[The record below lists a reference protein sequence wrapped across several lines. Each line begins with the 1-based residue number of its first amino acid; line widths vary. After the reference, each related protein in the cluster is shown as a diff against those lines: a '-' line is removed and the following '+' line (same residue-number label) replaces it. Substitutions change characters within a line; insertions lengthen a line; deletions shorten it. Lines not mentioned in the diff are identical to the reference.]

1 MDYNRLDLLLT
12 DKLNEA
18 KDNVKYLTT
27 LEKFVEP
34 LYNGSP
40 QQIIDTLPALM
51 NAIKM
56 IHSIARFFN
65 TTDKMTGL
73 FMKITNQMITNCK
86 EYILIGSLPKKE
98 NEEEQEG
105 DGGSDADDDDDLDDD
120 KALQEAIWDR
130 DPDEL
135 IQVLHNCIKLN

>member
-40 QQIIDTLPALM
+40 
-51 NAIKM
+51 
-56 IHSIARFFN
+56 
-65 TTDKMTGL
+65 
-73 FMKITNQMITNCK
+73 
-86 EYILIGSLPKKE
+86 
-98 NEEEQEG
+98 
-105 DGGSDADDDDDLDDD
+105 
-120 KALQEAIWDR
+120 
-130 DPDEL
+130 
-135 IQVLHNCIKLN
+135 

>member
-34 LYNGSP
+34 LYNGTP

-56 IHSIARFFN
+56 IHTIARFFN

-86 EYILIGSLPKKE
+86 KRILDGKK
-98 NEEEQEG
+98 
-105 DGGSDADDDDDLDDD
+105 SDD
-120 KALQEAIWDR
+120 IWGR
-130 DPDEL
+130 DPT
-135 IQVLHNCIKLN
+135 